1 MGVYES
7 RGQLAKLM
15 KELGDKWADTK
26 MDWDDVVSQ
35 NFENRF
41 LVPLEADLRNAT
53 AAMDH
58 MALLLSQIKR
68 DCSER

>member
-1 MGVYES
+1 MGVYET

-15 KELGDKWADTK
+15 KDLTDKWAATQV
-26 MDWDDVVSQ
+26 DWDDVVSR
-35 NFENRF
+35 NFEKKF

-58 MALLLSQIKR
+58 MGQFLSQVRR
-68 DCSER
+68 DCE

>member
-15 KELGDKWADTK
+15 KELDDKWGHTK

-35 NFENRF
+35 NFEKRF

-68 DCSER
+68 DCE